1 MEHEIAPVLS
11 VVIPYYNGLKY
22 IERTVDSVMSIS
34 HPKEILI
41 IDDSS
46 PDGSFGELERL
57 YADEPVI
64 RLMSKPNGGIA
75 DTRNFGLQNASGR
88 YVFFSDQDDTPVA
101 DVIDAA
107 IDRAVNEDDD
117 IVFWSTEMTYET
129 DRPNRPCDTVTADRT
144 IEGSHIR
151 DGLLRQILTQSAG
164 EYGMRFAH
172 LWMGLYRR
180 EFLIS
185 SRIAFKRFISIDDD
199 LLFIMDAVSCSDRVA
214 LMPQTGYLWLQ
225 NNASKSHTSQYTT
238 DFLRKT
244 TEHFDY
250 YDTVM
255 DRAGCSEETGTAV
268 RGFTRQAIIADS
280 LVNWSDMP
288 HGSDRDSER
297 SAISARIKEYAGQ
310 GVWDEYHMNSDTRR
324 RRTFDLIRHH
334 MYGAAFAYNSAV
346 SRIRIIRHSL
356 RLLYERLRG

>member
-1 MEHEIAPVLS
+1 MDHEFPPVLS
-11 VVIPYYNGLKY
+11 VIIPYYNGRRT

-41 IDDSS
+41 IDDASS
-46 PDGSFGELERL
+46 DGSFGELEHL
-57 YADEPVI
+57 YSDNPVI

-75 DTRNFGLQNASGR
+75 DTRNFGLQNAVGR
-88 YVFFSDQDDTPVA
+88 YVFFSDQDDTAVA
-101 DVIDAA
+101 DVIDRA

-129 DRPNRPCDTVTADRT
+129 GRPNRPCDTVTSDLT
-144 IEGSHIR
+144 IEGSSIR
-151 DGLLRQILTQSAG
+151 DGLLRQILTQSSG

-180 EFLIS
+180 EFLVSSGIS
-185 SRIAFKRFISIDDD
+185 FKRFISIDDD
-199 LLFIMDAVSCSDRVA
+199 LLFIMDAASCAERVA
-214 LMPQTGYLWLQ
+214 FIPQTGYLWLQ
-225 NNASKSHTSQYTT
+225 NYASRSHTSQYTT

-255 DRAGCSEETGTAV
+255 DRAGCSEETRTAV
-268 RGFTRQAIIADS
+268 WGFTRQAVIADS

-288 HGSDRDSER
+288 HGDDRNSER
-297 SAISARIKEYAGQ
+297 TAISIRMEEYAGK
-310 GVWDEYHMNSDTRR
+310 GVWDEYHMNADTRR
-324 RRTFDLIRHH
+324 RRTYNLIRHH
-334 MYGAAFAYNSAV
+334 MYGAAFVYNSAV

-356 RLLYERLRG
+356 RLVYERLRG